1 MDCWLDFSTATA
13 HRIVSYISLHPLVF
27 VAFLTPSR
35 MTVSK
40 PQISEHDSNWF
51 GARLTHAKEL
61 YEFWAGTWDNVPK
74 LAQFELGY
82 KKEDIEWIGIDLLKV
97 SLRM

>member
-1 MDCWLDFSTATA
+1 
-13 HRIVSYISLHPLVF
+13 
-27 VAFLTPSR
+27 

-40 PQISEHDSNWF
+40 PQISEHDSDCF
-51 GARLTHAKEL
+51 GAMLTEAEEL

-82 KKEDIEWIGIDLLKV
+82 KQEDIEWIGIDLLKV
-97 SLRM
+97 SLPLYLL

>member
-1 MDCWLDFSTATA
+1 
-13 HRIVSYISLHPLVF
+13 
-27 VAFLTPSR
+27 

-40 PQISEHDSNWF
+40 PQISEHGSNWF

-97 SLRM
+97 SLRMYLL